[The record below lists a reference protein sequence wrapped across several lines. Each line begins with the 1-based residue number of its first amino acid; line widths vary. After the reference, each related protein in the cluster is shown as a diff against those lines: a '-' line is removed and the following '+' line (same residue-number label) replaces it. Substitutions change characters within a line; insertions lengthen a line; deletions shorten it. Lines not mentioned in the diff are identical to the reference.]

1 MRQDDDMAT
10 ANIEIPDVEIT
21 NAWTIDLGLNTNM
34 KILIIDDEPVN
45 VALLEDM
52 LRESGYTQI
61 KSIMDSSLA
70 LDSCKAFEP
79 DLILLDLIMPDPNGF
94 AILEFL
100 RANSNEIFLPIVIL
114 TADITEAAKR
124 HALHSGA
131 TDFLHKPLNQ
141 TEVLLRIRN
150 LLETRRI
157 HQQLVS
163 HYLAALR
170 NEGDFLVTEGA
181 TAQKSSKATPAHV
194 TRWRLS
200 KISVSS
206 EPYAVL

>member
-1 MRQDDDMAT
+1 
-10 ANIEIPDVEIT
+10 
-21 NAWTIDLGLNTNM
+21 M

-61 KSIMDSSLA
+61 ESIMDSRVA
-70 LDSCKAFEP
+70 LETCKAYEP
-79 DLILLDLIMPDPNGF
+79 DLILLDLIMPYLDGF

-100 RANSNEIFLPIVIL
+100 RHHSNEIYLPIVVL
-114 TADITEAAKR
+114 TADITEEAKCR
-124 HALHSGA
+124 ALHSGA
-131 TDFLHKPLNQ
+131 TDFLHKPFDQ

-150 LLETRRI
+150 LLETRRV

-170 NEGDFLVTEGA
+170 E
-181 TAQKSSKATPAHV
+181 
-194 TRWRLS
+194 
-200 KISVSS
+200 
-206 EPYAVL
+206 